1 MLHESGLEVLASIP
15 GNADSHRHADDILN
29 PLRQVAGDPN
39 VAADLQLRV
48 ELRGFEPLTPSM
60 RTLGAEVVGGRW
72 GGSLVDDGLSEA
84 FTTAWVAVLV
94 RCTALIGLTALQPIA
109 RPTHEAWWPC

>member
-39 VAADLQLRV
+39 VAADLQFRV

-60 RTLGAEVVGGRW
+60 RTRCATRLRYSPENLSQRSKLCRLLVPRTQLPRPGVKARMDGASGR
-72 GGSLVDDGLSEA
+72 
-84 FTTAWVAVLV
+84 
-94 RCTALIGLTALQPIA
+94 
-109 RPTHEAWWPC
+109 